1 MVRGVAQAAE
11 RLRQTGRFVDVL
23 EGYWKGEPSLRQVLR
38 LTHSSDVTVIPFF
51 LMSGYLTET
60 VFPREL
66 GLGFQGNVP
75 PRGVARILGGHS
87 VRYLPPVGLHPA
99 LAQVVLAVLER
110 SGVTPQDRIST
121 TLVLVGQ
128 AAEPHLAAL
137 RPHFAEVHLV
147 LPQALPT
154 ADWWAQVGGER
165 QVIVPF
171 VQGPHSWKEQLNAPD
186 QTTELPPL
194 SLAPEM
200 SDVILSMLDA
210 TEISTGGDIE
220 RSSQEAWT
228 ALSARV
234 QPTLRLGE
242 VLITAVQ
249 GVYEVRHMLD
259 EGRLTAELQT
269 VVTPEGLREMSALD
283 DAGHFRPLRT
293 RRDLPRGWR
302 AVLSEE
308 DLPLGLHLLYPSAAE
323 DAYAHSQHALRYTP
337 WPSTARRQTG
347 SFAKVQR
354 ASEDQVAQAV
364 RQVCSG
370 CLRTPLWAGQTLNQ
384 TFLSGVPGGIP
395 CAEACM
401 YLLSEVRDS
410 L

>member
-1 MVRGVAQAAE
+1 MAQAAE
-11 RLRQTGRFVDVL
+11 RLRQTGRFGDVL

-51 LMSGYLTET
+51 LMAGYLTET
-60 VFPREL
+60 VLPREL
-66 GLGFQGNVP
+66 GLGFQGTVP
-75 PRGVARILGGHS
+75 PGGVARVLGGRS
-87 VRYLPPVGLHPA
+87 VRYLPPPGTHPA
-99 LAQVVLAVLER
+99 LTETVLAVLER
-110 SGVTPQDRIST
+110 YGLTAQERPGTALI
-121 TLVLVGQ
+121 LVGQ
-128 AAEPHLAAL
+128 AGEAHVTSL

-147 LPQALPT
+147 SPQTPLA
-154 ADWWAQVGGER
+154 ADWWAGVGGTR
-165 QVIVPF
+165 QVILPF
-171 VQGPHSWKEQLNAPD
+171 VQGKDWKTRLGAP
-186 QTTELPPL
+186 EAVSEVPPL
-194 SLAPEM
+194 GLAPELA
-200 SDVILSMLDA
+200 DVILTMLDE
-210 TEISTGGDIE
+210 TEIHADGDAE

-228 ALSARV
+228 TLEGRIQPALRV
-234 QPTLRLGE
+234 GE
-242 VLITAVQ
+242 VLVTATH

-259 EGRLTAELQT
+259 EGRATAELQT
-269 VVTPEGLREMSALD
+269 VVTPEGLREMTALD

-302 AVLSEE
+302 AVLSAE

-354 ASEDQVAQAV
+354 ANDDQVTQAV

-370 CLRTPLWAGQTLNQ
+370 CLRTPLWAGQTLSQ

-401 YLLSEVRDS
+401 YLLTEVRDS